1 MSIRGFYVGE
11 WREKGEGCFW
21 EQWKEFPFYL
31 GHFWLAVDPSTC
43 LFNHGQLSNLQRLAL
58 GLYLGGNFYGKW
70 NGDNEYFDLVCSCNS
85 LLFDK
90 ITETFVCSWF
100 FEGCFSVSVITV
112 LYSSRVFFSLGML
125 LKNQSFHS
133 EWNVQSMYFCTQ
145 MNWKLHAWGKL
156 SSWIQVLIFKF
167 VIF

>member
-1 MSIRGFYVGE
+1 MRTMKRIS
-11 WREKGEGCFW
+11 
-21 EQWKEFPFYL
+21 FYL

-100 FEGCFSVSVITV
+100 FEGCFSVSFITA
-112 LYSSRVFFSLGML
+112 LYSSRVFFFFRNVVKKPKFSLRMKSPEYVL
-125 LKNQSFHS
+125 LYTDELKASPPGKTFLMNPSFDFWICYILGYSKNVDSL
-133 EWNVQSMYFCTQ
+133 N
-145 MNWKLHAWGKL
+145 
-156 SSWIQVLIFKF
+156 FKE
-167 VIF
+167 I

>member
-1 MSIRGFYVGE
+1 MKR
-11 WREKGEGCFW
+11 KGGGVFLRTM
-21 EQWKEFPFYL
+21 KRISFYL

-133 EWNVQSMYFCTQ
+133 ECPEYVLLYTDELKASRLGKTFL
-145 MNWKLHAWGKL
+145 MNP
-156 SSWIQVLIFKF
+156 SFDF
-167 VIF
+167 

>member
-1 MSIRGFYVGE
+1 MRTMKRIS
-11 WREKGEGCFW
+11 
-21 EQWKEFPFYL
+21 FYL

-100 FEGCFSVSVITV
+100 FEGCFSVSVITA
-112 LYSSRVFFSLGML
+112 LYSSRVFFFFRNVVKKPKFSLRMKSPEYVL
-125 LKNQSFHS
+125 LYTDELKASRLGKTFLMNPSFDFWICYILGYSKNVDSL
-133 EWNVQSMYFCTQ
+133 N
-145 MNWKLHAWGKL
+145 
-156 SSWIQVLIFKF
+156 FKE
-167 VIF
+167 I

>member
-1 MSIRGFYVGE
+1 MKR
-11 WREKGEGCFW
+11 KGGGVFLITM
-21 EQWKEFPFYL
+21 KRISFYL

-70 NGDNEYFDLVCSCNS
+70 NGDNEYFDLVCSFNS

-112 LYSSRVFFSLGML
+112 LYSSRFFFSLGML
-125 LKNQSFHS
+125 LKTKVFTQNEMSRVCTFVHRWTESFTPGENFPHES
-133 EWNVQSMYFCTQ
+133 
-145 MNWKLHAWGKL
+145 
-156 SSWIQVLIFKF
+156 QVLIFKF